1 MTIIERKKRI
11 QNEAMENLGEHG
23 AIPVIEEAK
32 TTEIE
37 SEEVDIFERKR
48 KFEEI
53 SKRMEKH
60 RKENATL
67 RGNDLRYNVT

>member
-1 MTIIERKKRI
+1 
-11 QNEAMENLGEHG
+11 MENLGEHG

-60 RKENATL
+60 RIENSTL